1 MSLEVEIAPE
11 ARPLIEARELPWF
24 DDLKRTAEHLERDAL
39 VSVGNL
45 WGSAQPLVLA
55 ALLGKKPLQA
65 HPICIVASSDAEAES
80 FALDLAAFGIESLA
94 LPSRDPSDPA
104 TIAGRLAWA
113 RSMASA
119 GHAEVWVASIL
130 ALLQP
135 LPPLKSLSAEAL
147 DLRLGQGLDVEALLR
162 RLVKLGYER
171 VPLVEN
177 PGEVSLRGDILDVYP
192 YATEHPLRIELFDD
206 EVESLRSFHAGSQL
220 SVDSHQDL
228 SVCLISDTGSVE
240 EGGLTPLEFLPKETR
255 LVLVEPLRIQE
266 RGEALAIRSP
276 AYERAWRTYGA
287 QQEVHSRLILQTLP
301 GDTLSLD
308 TRSVS
313 GLEVGMEHAPAVLTE
328 EAAKGQRILIPCHS
342 EGDEARLLQTLES
355 AVPPGTVE
363 TRVGTITKGFR
374 IPPWNLIVVG
384 HHELKGVQGS
394 RRRVRKHAEHK
405 VKAIQSFFELKAGDY
420 VVHAVH
426 GLALYRGLKRM
437 QRGGGEEEHL
447 HLTFAEEVSLFVP
460 TSRIDMVQRY
470 VGARGEGLKLDKIGG
485 TSFRKRKEKVE
496 RGLFDMASEL
506 IEIQAKRALRVRD
519 PWQGDAEL
527 IESFEN
533 TFPYEPTPDQALTT
547 LDLAEGLTNQ
557 KPMDRML
564 CGDVGFGKTEM
575 AVRAAFRVVAGGGQV
590 AVLVP
595 TTVLADQ
602 HYRTFRE
609 RMADFPV
616 RIEVSSRY
624 VSGAKNREILEAT
637 AKGEVDILVG
647 THRIL
652 GKKVK
657 FQNLGLVIID
667 EEQRFGVAH
676 KEHFKK
682 LRAEVDL
689 LTMTATPIPR
699 TMHMSL
705 AGLRDISAL
714 STPPPGRQPIQTV
727 LGYREDDEMILEA
740 LERELARGG
749 QVYFLHNRVQS
760 IETAAARLRQLL
772 PGLRLTIG
780 HGQMGATELRA
791 VMDTFARGDADV
803 LVATTIIEN
812 GIDIPEAGT
821 ILIDEADHF
830 GLAELHQLRG
840 RVGRG
845 ERKSY
850 CYLLVEQHKPLNDIA
865 KKRLKALEEMSHLG
879 AGFGISIKDLEL
891 RGAGNILGAQ
901 QSGHI
906 AAVGY
911 DMYCRL
917 LRATVERI
925 ESGGGPVTEGL
936 RVEEHEAGVELALGL
951 VAYLPDDWIENAETR
966 LEILRELSA
975 CHTPEEVGAVEVELH
990 DRFGRLPVPAQTL
1003 LAMFALRT
1011 RLDPYHLDRIVYQGE
1026 ALVISYHDP
1035 VLFETMVAHLERSGE
1050 AIDMRRIRS
1059 GVAHWVPPQHVRTSD
1074 DVLAW
1079 LDRILPAEPHG
1090 A

>member
-1 MSLEVEIAPE
+1 MQDE
-11 ARPLIEARELPWF
+11 IEANATAPLLLGHALPVF
-24 DDLKRTAEHLERDAL
+24 DDLARILSHLDHDGL
-39 VSVGNL
+39 VSIGNL
-45 WGSAQPLVLA
+45 WGSAQPLILSALRGHAPLA
-55 ALLGKKPLQA
+55 DAPLCV
-65 HPICIVASSDAEAES
+65 IASSDAEAES
-80 FALDLAAFGIESLA
+80 FALDLRAFGLESQA
-94 LPSRDPSDPA
+94 LPSRDPSDSS
-104 TIAGRLAWA
+104 TIAGRLQWA
-113 RSMASA
+113 REVSK
-119 GHAEVWVASIL
+119 GHGNPVLVASIL
-130 ALLQP
+130 AMLQP
-135 LPPLKSLSAEAL
+135 LPPLKALESEAL
-147 DLRLGQGLDVEALLR
+147 DLRLGSPLDVEALLR

-171 VPLVEN
+171 VPLVES

-192 YATEHPLRIELFDD
+192 FATEHPLRIEMFD
-206 EVESLRSFHAGSQL
+206 EEIESLRSFHPGSQR
-220 SVDSHQDL
+220 SIESHKTL

-240 EGGLTPLEFLPKETR
+240 EGGLTPLEFLPQNTR
-255 LVLVEPLRIQE
+255 LVLVEPLRIGE
-266 RGEALAIRSP
+266 RGDALAIRSP
-276 AYERAWRTYGA
+276 AYERAWRTYQKRQAEHG
-287 QQEVHSRLILQTLP
+287 RLILQTLP

-313 GLEVGMEHAPAVLTE
+313 GLEVGMEQAPLVLRDE
-328 EAAKGQRILIPCHS
+328 LARGARIVITCHS
-342 EGDEARLLQTLES
+342 EGDQARLLQTLEGKLPS
-355 AVPPGTVE
+355 GAVE
-363 TRVGTITKGFR
+363 TRVGLISKGFR
-374 IPPWNLIVVG
+374 VPAWKLIVVG

-394 RRRVRKHAEHK
+394 RRRIQRHAEHQ

-426 GLALYRGLKRM
+426 GLALYQGLKRM

-447 HLTFAEEVSLFVP
+447 HLTFADEVSLFVP

-470 VGARGEGLKLDKIGG
+470 VGSRGDGIKLDKIGG
-485 TSFRKRKEKVE
+485 SSFRKRKEKVE

-506 IEIQAKRALRVRD
+506 IEIQANRALRTRA
-519 PWQGDAEL
+519 PWAGDEAL
-527 IESFEN
+527 IESFER
-533 TFPYEPTPDQALTT
+533 TFPYEPTPDQAHVNVE
-547 LDLAEGLTNQ
+547 LAENLGGM

-590 AVLVP
+590 AILVP

-602 HYRTFRE
+602 HHRTFRE

-616 RIEVSSRY
+616 RVEVTSRY
-624 VSGAKNREILEAT
+624 VSSAANREILEAT
-637 AKGEVDILVG
+637 AKGDVDILVG

-652 GKKVK
+652 GKQVK
-657 FQNLGLVIID
+657 FKNLGLVIID

-676 KEHFKK
+676 KEHFK
-682 LRAEVDL
+682 RMRSEVDI

-714 STPPPGRQPIQTV
+714 STPPPGRQPIQTI
-727 LGYREDDEMILEA
+727 LGYREDDTMILEA

-760 IETAAARLRQLL
+760 IDLAAQRLRNLL
-772 PGLRLTIG
+772 PGLRLAIG
-780 HGQMGATELRA
+780 HGQMGSHELRA
-791 VMDTFARGDADV
+791 VMDTFSRGEADV

-845 ERKSY
+845 SRKSY
-850 CYLLVEQHKPLNDIA
+850 CYLLVEQHKPLNDVA
-865 KKRLKALEEMSHLG
+865 KKRLKALEELSHLG

-917 LRATVERI
+917 LRATVERV
-925 ESGGGPVTEGL
+925 ESGGGPVSEGL
-936 RVEEHEAGVELALGL
+936 RQEEVEAGVELALGL
-951 VAYLPDDWIENAETR
+951 VAYLPDDWIENPETR

-975 CHTPEEVGAVEVELH
+975 CHTQDQVQAVEAELH
-990 DRFGRLPVPAQTL
+990 DRFGRIPGPAETL
-1003 LAMFALRT
+1003 LEMFALRV
-1011 RLDPYHLDRIVYQGE
+1011 RLDPFHLDRITYQGQ
-1026 ALVISYHDP
+1026 ALVIQYHDP
-1035 VLFETMVAHLERSGE
+1035 VLFETLISKLKDSRKLDV
-1050 AIDMRRIRS
+1050 RRIRS
-1059 GVAHWVPPQHVRTSD
+1059 GTAHLVPPRFVQSPP
-1074 DVLAW
+1074 DVVAW
-1079 LDRILPAEPHG
+1079 LRSILPETEA
-1090 A
+1090 